1 MTHPKLVDAMSRP
14 EFYPHGPSS
23 VEVIQTH
30 ISFIFIAGDYVY
42 KVKKAVDF
50 GFLDFTTLEKRKFY
64 CGEELRLNRR
74 LAPEF
79 YLEVV
84 EISEDKNGKIA
95 MGPGGKIIDYAVKM
109 KRLPEDRM
117 LKGLLLEGK
126 VDLPDMERVAR
137 RVSDF
142 HRQADT
148 GGRIDE
154 NGGLHV
160 IRKNQDENF
169 EQTGKYIGMTI
180 PEEQYRFIQSFI
192 NDFMDGNR
200 SLFERRVKG
209 HRIRDCHG
217 DLHIEHICL
226 ADGIVIFDCIE
237 FNERFRFGD
246 VAAEVAFLAMD
257 LDFNGYPDHARA
269 FVDAYVRFSGDREL
283 AKLLNF
289 YRTYYAYVRGKV
301 ISFRLDD
308 RAIETKG
315 RKEAKDLASRYFDL
329 AYTYAARPE
338 RKTLIL
344 TAGLMGTGKSVLASR
359 LAARFDADI
368 IRMDV
373 VRKEML
379 DIAPTEHRY
388 EDFGKGI
395 YSEDVS
401 RKAYDRALEAA
412 ALKLREGKSVIID
425 ASFKN
430 RTQRRRA
437 AQIAAELQSD
447 FFILECALPDRLI
460 TKRLA
465 ARMSEKGEVSD
476 GRMDILEAQKRDFER
491 IDEVPARSHIVI
503 DTSADPERCAHRVL
517 VEIKKSLKP

>member
-1 MTHPKLVDAMSRP
+1 MTHPKLADAMSRP
-14 EFYPHGPSS
+14 GFYPHRPSS

-30 ISFIFIAGDYVY
+30 ISFIFIADDCVY

-50 GFLDFTTLEKRKFY
+50 GFLDFTTLEKRRFY
-64 CGEELRLNRR
+64 CREELRLNKR
-74 LAPEF
+74 LAPDF
-79 YLEVV
+79 YLDVV
-84 EISEDKNGKIA
+84 DISEDASGNIV
-95 MGPGGKIIDYAVKM
+95 MGPGEKVIEYAVKM
-109 KRLPEDRM
+109 KRLPADRM
-117 LKGLLLEGK
+117 LKGLLSEGK
-126 VDLPDMERVAR
+126 VDRPDMERIAR

-142 HRQADT
+142 HRLADT

-154 NGGLHV
+154 NGGLNV
-160 IRKNQDENF
+160 IKKNQDENF

-180 PEEQYRFIQSFI
+180 PDEQYRFIQSFI
-192 NDFMDGNR
+192 NEFMEWNR
-200 SLFERRVKG
+200 TLFERRVKE

-257 LDFNGYPDHARA
+257 LDFNSYLDHARA
-269 FVDAYVRFSGDREL
+269 FVDAYVRYSGDLEL
-283 AKLLNF
+283 TKLLNF

-308 RAIETKG
+308 RAIDEKN

-329 AYTYAARPE
+329 AYAYAARPE

-359 LAARFDADI
+359 LAARLGVDV

-379 DIAPTEHRY
+379 HIAPTEHRY
-388 EDFGKGI
+388 EDFGMGI

-401 RKAYDRALEAA
+401 QKAYERALEEA

-430 RTQRRRA
+430 RAERRRA
-437 AQIAAELQSD
+437 AQITAELEAD
-447 FFILECALPDRLI
+447 FFIVECVLPDRLI
-460 TKRLA
+460 TERLA

-476 GRMDILEAQKRDFER
+476 GRMEILEAQKRDFER

-503 DTSADPERCAHRVL
+503 DTSEDPERCAHQVL
-517 VEIKKSLKP
+517 VEIRKR

>member
-1 MTHPKLVDAMSRP
+1 MTHPKLADAMSRP
-14 EFYPHGPSS
+14 DFYPHRPSS

-30 ISFIFIAGDYVY
+30 ISFIFLAEDYVY

-74 LAPEF
+74 LAPEY

-84 EISEDKNGKIA
+84 EISEDANGKVV
-95 MGPGGKIIDYAVKM
+95 MGPGVKIIEYAVKM
-109 KRLPEDRM
+109 KRLPENRM
-117 LKGLLLEGK
+117 LKGLLSEGK

-137 RVSDF
+137 RVSAF
-142 HRQADT
+142 HRQAET

-154 NGGLHV
+154 NGGLDV

-169 EQTGKYIGMTI
+169 EQTEKYIGMTI
-180 PEEQYRFIQSFI
+180 PEEKYRFIQAFI
-192 NDFMDGNR
+192 NDFMVRNR
-200 SLFERRVKG
+200 ALFERRVKE

-257 LDFNGYPDHARA
+257 LDFNGYPEHARA
-269 FVDAYVRFSGDREL
+269 FIDAYARFSGDMEL
-283 AKLLNF
+283 TRLLNF
-289 YRTYYAYVRGKV
+289 FRTYYAYVRGKV
-301 ISFRLDD
+301 INFRLED
-308 RAIETKG
+308 RAIKEKD

-329 AYTYAARPE
+329 AYTYAARLE
-338 RKTLIL
+338 RKMLIL

-359 LAARFDADI
+359 LASRFDADV

-379 DIAPTEHRY
+379 HIAPTEHRY

-395 YSEDVS
+395 YSEKVS
-401 RKAYDRALEAA
+401 RKVYDRALEAA

-430 RTQRRRA
+430 RTERRRA
-437 AQIAAELQSD
+437 AQIAAEFQAD

-476 GRMDILEAQKRDFER
+476 GRTDILEAQRMDFEPV
-491 IDEVPARSHIVI
+491 DEVPARSHIVI
-503 DTSADPERCAHRVL
+503 DTSRDPESCAHQVI
-517 VEIKKSLKP
+517 VEIKKRLKP

>member
-1 MTHPKLVDAMSRP
+1 MTHPKLADAMSRP
-14 EFYPHGPSS
+14 DFYPHRPSS

-30 ISFIFIAGDYVY
+30 ISFIFIADDCVY

-50 GFLDFTTLEKRKFY
+50 GFLDFTTLEKRRFY
-64 CGEELRLNRR
+64 CREELRLNKR
-74 LAPEF
+74 LAPDF
-79 YLEVV
+79 YLEVID
-84 EISEDKNGKIA
+84 ISEDAGGNIV
-95 MGPGGKIIDYAVKM
+95 MGPGGKVIEYAVKM
-109 KRLPEDRM
+109 KRLPTDRM
-117 LKGLLLEGK
+117 LKGLLSRGR
-126 VDLPDMERVAR
+126 VVPADMERVAR
-137 RVSDF
+137 RVSEF
-142 HRQADT
+142 HRLADT

-154 NGGLHV
+154 NGGLDV

-169 EQTGKYIGMTI
+169 DQTEKYIGMTI

-192 NDFMDGNR
+192 NDFMDRNR
-200 SLFERRVKG
+200 ALFERRVEE

-269 FVDAYVRFSGDREL
+269 FVDAYVRLSGDPEL
-283 AKLLNF
+283 TKLLNF

-308 RAIETKG
+308 RAIDEKG
-315 RKEAKDLASRYFDL
+315 REEAKDLASRYFDL
-329 AYTYAARPE
+329 AYAYAARPE
-338 RKTLIL
+338 GKTLIL

-359 LAARFDADI
+359 LASRLDAEV

-373 VRKEML
+373 LRKEMCH
-379 DIAPTEHRY
+379 IAPTEHRY

-395 YSEDVS
+395 YSGDVS
-401 RKAYDRALEAA
+401 RKAYERALEAA
-412 ALKLREGKSVIID
+412 ALKLREGRSVIID

-430 RTQRRRA
+430 RAERRRA
-437 AQIAAELQSD
+437 AQIAAELRAD
-447 FFILECALPDRLI
+447 FFIVECVLPDRLV

-476 GRMDILEAQKRDFER
+476 GRTEILEAQKRDFER

-503 DTSADPERCAHRVL
+503 DTSEDPERCACRVL
-517 VEIKKSLKP
+517 AEIRKRRMP